1 MHDELP
7 FDHVGLGAEAAL
19 RKLIDQRDA
28 YRTRVRQL
36 EQAATAPTVQML
48 LADPDVNAGT
58 AYIRFD
64 AGHGIELLGVSPS
77 WGAWW
82 VAAEADLQRPLG
94 LAMTDFDPSPWQP
107 TQMQLR
113 ALGEVVPASAYPA

>member
-1 MHDELP
+1 MHDDLP
-7 FDHVGLGAEAAL
+7 FDYVGLGAEAAL

-28 YRTRVRQL
+28 YRVRVRQL

-64 AGHGIELLGVSPS
+64 AGHGIDLLGVNPR

-82 VAAEADLQRPLG
+82 IANEADFRSP
-94 LAMTDFDPSPWQP
+94 DFFEPTEWQP
-107 TQMQLR
+107 TQSQLR
-113 ALGEVVPASAYPA
+113 ALGEGVPATAYRST